1 MRATSEAPPPF
12 TSACGKFHD
21 RDTRPSQT
29 GGALVLQ
36 VNLVN
41 GATRAWPVVKM
52 GNCGDQF
59 GIAGFG
65 INADRAWL
73 CDLADL

>member
-1 MRATSEAPPPF
+1 M
-12 TSACGKFHD
+12 
-21 RDTRPSQT
+21 
-29 GGALVLQ
+29 LQ